1 MSHSKLLQNKGSLV
15 PKITRNNF
23 CFTVEYEHTTKAP
36 LIYEISGAFFIFLNG
51 GYTMTNVPELF
62 GSMVFNQKTMKD
74 RLPKETFKA
83 LKKTLDNGEP
93 LQLDVA
99 NVVAHAMKEWAIE
112 KGATHYTHWFQPLT
126 GVTAEKHDSFINPQD
141 DGTVIM
147 SFSGKELVK
156 GEPDASSFP
165 SGGHRATFEARGYT
179 VWDPTSYPF
188 IKEHTLCIPTAFCS
202 YTGEA
207 LDKKTPLLRSM
218 EALDTQAKRILKL
231 FGKDVS
237 HVATTVGPEQEYFI
251 VDHELWS
258 QRKDLRMTGRTLFG
272 AKPSKGQEMDDQY
285 FAALNPRI
293 VKYMEDLND
302 TLWKYGILSK
312 TEHNEVAPAQ
322 HEMAPIFSTTNLSV
336 DQNQLT
342 MEVMKKVAKRHGLEC
357 LLHEKPF
364 AGLNGSGKHNNW
376 SMSTNSGENLL
387 EPGKTPESNAQFLLF
402 LTAILK
408 AVDENQDLLRISVA
422 SAGNDHR
429 LGANEAPPAIISV
442 YLGDELY
449 SVLEALKDGKPYKAD
464 KQEKMTIG
472 ADVLPP
478 IPKDSTDRNRT
489 SPFAFTG
496 NKFEFRSAGSSA
508 SIATPNTTLD
518 AIVADVLKAFADEL
532 EKSADFEKSLNEL
545 IVREVKSHW
554 RIVFNGNGYDEAW
567 KVEAKKRGLLELK
580 TTPDAVEHYLDEKNV
595 KLFTEMG
602 VYTKEEMEAHYDIK
616 LEKYCQLLNIEVN
629 TMQEM
634 IYKDILPAV
643 YKYMSDVSKTVID
656 LKAVVPGAKAKA
668 ETSVLATLDSL
679 TDALVEKAEA
689 LAKVH
694 EAAKS
699 CGNSLA
705 SAKAY
710 AEKVVPA
717 MADARAVYDEIEP
730 LLGEGYK
737 PFPCYEDLL
746 FCV

>member
-1 MSHSKLLQNKGSLV
+1 
-15 PKITRNNF
+15 
-23 CFTVEYEHTTKAP
+23 
-36 LIYEISGAFFIFLNG
+36 
-51 GYTMTNVPELF
+51 MTNVPELF

-251 VDHELWS
+251 VDHDLWA

-376 SMSTNSGENLL
+376 SMSTNFGENLL

-602 VYTKEEMEAHYDIK
+602 VYTREEMEAHYDIK

-694 EAAKS
+694 EAARS
-699 CGNSLA
+699 CGDSLA

-746 FCV
+746 FRV

>member
-1 MSHSKLLQNKGSLV
+1 
-15 PKITRNNF
+15 
-23 CFTVEYEHTTKAP
+23 
-36 LIYEISGAFFIFLNG
+36 
-51 GYTMTNVPELF
+51 MTNVPEIF
-62 GSMVFNQKTMKD
+62 GSKVFNQKTMKD
-74 RLPKETFKA
+74 RLPKETFRA
-83 LKKTLDNGEP
+83 LKKTLDDGEP

-112 KGATHYTHWFQPLT
+112 NGATHFAHWFQPLT
-126 GVTAEKHDSFINPQD
+126 GITAEKHDSFINPLE

-218 EALDTQAKRILKL
+218 EALDVEAKRILKL

-237 HVATTVGPEQEYFI
+237 RVSTTVGAEQEYFI
-251 VDHELWS
+251 VDHALWS
-258 QRKDLRMTGRTLFG
+258 ERKDLRMTGRTLFG

-293 VKYMEDLND
+293 AEYMEDLNE
-302 TLWKYGILSK
+302 TLWKYGILAK

-322 HEMAPIFSTTNLSV
+322 HEMAPIFSTTNLAV

-364 AGLNGSGKHNNW
+364 AGVNGSGKHNNW
-376 SMSTNSGENLL
+376 SMGTNEGENLL

-449 SVLEALKDGKPYKAD
+449 AVLEAIKEGKPYSAD
-464 KQEKMTIG
+464 KVSKMTIG
-472 ADVLPP
+472 VDVLPP

-496 NKFEFRSAGSSA
+496 NKFEFRSCGSSLSLA
-508 SIATPNTTLD
+508 GPNTTLN
-518 AIVADVLKAFADEL
+518 AIVAYTLRQYADEL
-532 EKSADFEKSLNEL
+532 EKAGDFENALNAL
-545 IVREVKSHW
+545 ISREVKAHW
-554 RIVFNGNGYDEAW
+554 RIVFNGNGYDDAW
-567 KVEAKKRGLLELK
+567 KAEAHRRGLLELK
-580 TTPDAVEHYLDEKNV
+580 TEPDAVARYLDEKNV
-595 KLFTEMG
+595 RLFTELG
-602 VYTKEEMEAHYDIK
+602 VYTKEEMESHYEIK
-616 LEKYCQLLNIEVN
+616 LEKYAQVLNIEVQ
-629 TMQEM
+629 TMLEM
-634 IYKDILPAV
+634 VSKDILPAA
-643 YKYMSDVSKTVID
+643 YKYMGAVSKMVSE
-656 LKAVVPGAKAKA
+656 LKSVVPGAKASG
-668 ETSVLATLDSL
+668 ETALLSRLDRLADSL
-679 TDALVEKAEA
+679 
-689 LAKVH
+689 
-694 EAAKS
+694 
-699 CGNSLA
+699 
-705 SAKAY
+705 SAKAEELCSKHLAAKGAGDGMAVARAY
-710 AEKVVPA
+710 VDSVLPA
-717 MADARAVYDEIEP
+717 MAETRAVADEIEP
-730 LLGEGYK
+730 LLGEEFK
-737 PFPCYEDLL
+737 PYPCYEDLL
-746 FCV
+746 YRV

>member
-1 MSHSKLLQNKGSLV
+1 
-15 PKITRNNF
+15 
-23 CFTVEYEHTTKAP
+23 
-36 LIYEISGAFFIFLNG
+36 
-51 GYTMTNVPELF
+51 MTNVPELF

-112 KGATHYTHWFQPLT
+112 NGATHFAHWFQPLT
-126 GVTAEKHDSFINPQD
+126 GITAEKHDSFINPQD

-147 SFSGKELVK
+147 TFSGKELVK

-165 SGGHRATFEARGYT
+165 NGGHRATFEARGYT

-218 EALDTQAKRILKL
+218 DALNVQAKRILKL
-231 FGKDVS
+231 FGKNVS
-237 HVATTVGPEQEYFI
+237 RVATTVGPEQEYFI

-272 AKPSKGQEMDDQY
+272 AKPSKGQEMEDQY

-293 VKYMEDLND
+293 VKYMEDLNE

-336 DQNQLT
+336 DQNQLA

-364 AGLNGSGKHNNW
+364 AGVNGSGKHNNW
-376 SMSTNSGENLL
+376 SMSTNEGENLL

-449 SVLEALKDGKPYKAD
+449 AVLEAIKDGKPYTSD
-464 KQEKMTIG
+464 KNEKMTIG
-472 ADVLPP
+472 VDVLPS

-496 NKFEFRSAGSSA
+496 NKFEFRSVGSSL
-508 SIATPNTTLD
+508 SIAGPNTTLD
-518 AIVADVLKAFADEL
+518 AIVADVLKIFADEL
-532 EKSADFEKSLNEL
+532 EGASDFEKALNAL
-545 IVREVKSHW
+545 IAREVKAHW
-554 RIVFNGNGYDEAW
+554 RIVFNGNGYDESW

-580 TTPDAVEHYLDEKNV
+580 TTPDAVEHYLDAKNV
-595 KLFTEMG
+595 KLFTELG
-602 VYTKEEMEAHYDIK
+602 VYTKQEMESHYEIK
-616 LEKYCQLLNIEVN
+616 LEKYAQVLNIEVN
-629 TMQEM
+629 TMLEM
-634 IYKDILPAV
+634 ISKDILPAA
-643 YKYMSDVSKTVID
+643 YKYISAVSKTVSE
-656 LKAVVPGAKAKA
+656 LKSVVPGAKASA
-668 ETSVLATLDSL
+668 ETKVLSELDV
-679 TDALVEKAEA
+679 LVDELSEKAELLEKAHEKAEKAGSA
-689 LAKVH
+689 LAV
-694 EAAKS
+694 
-699 CGNSLA
+699 
-705 SAKAY
+705 AKAY
-710 AEKVVPA
+710 ADTVKPA
-717 MADARAVYDEIEP
+717 MEEARAVADKIEP
-730 LLGEGYK
+730 LLGEEYK
-737 PFPCYEDLL
+737 PFPSYEDLL
-746 FCV
+746 FRV